1 MKLLAELQKQ
11 VGRLGALRRA
21 WFTSFNM
28 DIEFVE
34 TYVLPALIGANT
46 PRTRLEYELLQH
58 QLTQN
63 HIDVRIFCDPRFVE
77 TRRIKRTCIP
87 VHGIRAQRI
96 EQWFSKDSLFHPKV
110 IYLEDIDGKRI
121 VGAGSA
127 NLTVSGWGRNL
138 EAFRFLDITTR
149 ENYREVRAFFE
160 HLCRAADIDCTL
172 DNRRRFPGEQ
182 ESWRF
187 VHSFQFDTF
196 VSQLFADATE
206 SELAVWSPYLP
217 HDLAAF
223 IEQLRVASGI
233 ADLRVHL
240 VTDRIEGK
248 YLRTQWNEALAKML
262 AAGDVVFHDAPL
274 EREPAPDLYHAKLW
288 KIRGRL
294 ALGSWNFTGP
304 GSNSK
309 CDENGKWHL
318 DNNVEAGFIIDDRHS
333 WRDACGKQFVAGK
346 DDCASAELLQK
357 EELDVT
363 GLPPFDLHVS
373 FDWRSHAY
381 LFVGKWLEGV
391 AQNTYSV
398 RLPGVTDA
406 VPLIWTKKGEL
417 TQPGRLTVDDRAL
430 LRDRVFRVIEEG
442 KETQRGLISELHTDA
457 RRVQA
462 FDTLQDLLEALIQ
475 GDDPQ
480 SLEDLPFRAPPDDM
494 DAFPDDSVGSVSHE
508 GALDDNAISTRS
520 GISYFRLFQ
529 SMHAYQ
535 RKVASLE
542 KIEDLDRFA
551 FSLPGCLLELVDKT
565 RAQIECNDRPMFTW
579 FLAYEVRALCE
590 FALKHR
596 NRLTGNQARRDP
608 AYEAVPKTRWAELKL
623 PSPTLPKGIA
633 PEYVEYVR
641 EHCRYD

>member
-1 MKLLAELQKQ
+1 VKLLAELQKQ
-11 VGRLGALRRA
+11 VGKLGSLRCA

-34 TYVLPALIGANT
+34 TYVLPALLGANT

-87 VHGIRAQRI
+87 VHGIRPQRI
-96 EQWFSKDSLFHPKV
+96 AQWFSENSLFHPKV

-138 EAFRFLDITTR
+138 EAFRFFDITTR

-172 DNRRRFPGEQ
+172 DDRRRFPADQ
-182 ESWRF
+182 ERWRF
-187 VHSFQFDTF
+187 VHSFQADTF
-196 VSQLFADATE
+196 VSQLFTGANE

-217 HDLAAF
+217 RDLAAF
-223 IEQLRVASGI
+223 IERLRVASGV

-248 YLRTQWNEALAKML
+248 YLRTQWNEALARLL
-262 AAGDVVFHDAPL
+262 AAGDVAFHDAPVA
-274 EREPAPDLYHAKLW
+274 REPAPDLYHAKLW
-288 KIRGRL
+288 KVRGRL
-294 ALGSWNFTGP
+294 ALGSWNFTGA

-333 WRDACGKQFVAGK
+333 WRDACGKPFVADK
-346 DDCASAELLQK
+346 DNCASAELLEK

-363 GLPPFDLHVS
+363 VLPPFDLHVS

-381 LFVGKWLEGV
+381 LFVGKWLDGV
-391 AQNTYSV
+391 AQNSYGV
-398 RLPGVTDA
+398 RLPGVTTA

-417 TQPGRLTVDDRAL
+417 TQPDALIVDDRAL
-430 LRDRVFRVIEEG
+430 LRDRVFRVIEGG
-442 KETQRGLISELHTDA
+442 KETQRGLISELHTNA
-457 RRVQA
+457 RRVQV
-462 FDTLQDLLEALIQ
+462 FDTLQDLLDALIQ

-480 SLEDLPFRAPPDDM
+480 SLEDLPFRSPPDDI
-494 DAFPDDSVGSVSHE
+494 DAFPDDSVGSDNRDE
-508 GALDDNAISTRS
+508 ALDDNTILTPG

-529 SMHAYQ
+529 SMHAYR
-535 RKVASLE
+535 RKLASLE

-565 RAQIECNDRPMFTW
+565 RLQIEGNDRPMFAW
-579 FLAYEVRALCE
+579 FLANEVGALCE
-590 FALKHR
+590 FALKQR
-596 NRLTGNQARRDP
+596 NRLTGGQIRRDP
-608 AYEAVPKTRWAELKL
+608 AYEAVPKTRWTELKL
-623 PSPTLPKGIA
+623 PSPTLPEGIA
-633 PEYVEYVR
+633 QDYVKHVQ
-641 EHCRYD
+641 EHFRYD